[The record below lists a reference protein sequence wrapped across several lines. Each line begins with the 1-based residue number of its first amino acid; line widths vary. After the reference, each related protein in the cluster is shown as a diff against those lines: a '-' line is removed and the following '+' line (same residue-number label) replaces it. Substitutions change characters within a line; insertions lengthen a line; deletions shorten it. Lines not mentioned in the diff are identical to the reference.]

1 MTVLIVLG
9 QMAVLLAMMAIG
21 AVGSK
26 RGILTAEFGKGLS
39 WVVVNILNP
48 ILIIDGALAGAREL
62 DAVIFTQNFVFVLV
76 YYAISILA
84 GIAIMHIL
92 RPKREHKS
100 IYILMVTFANV
111 GFMGIP
117 VIKSV
122 YGEAAVS
129 LVIFYMLF
137 FNLLAYTYGY
147 FFANKS
153 GIELSNQI
161 NIASSG
167 LNDNTLSKKDIKQ
180 SVKEKK
186 KSNPLLKI
194 INPGVIACILAF
206 LILIFKIQ
214 APSFI
219 KTFTNYMGNA
229 TIPMSMIVVGMSLG
243 KAKIKDFFCDFR
255 IYLMCFI
262 RMLMIPIIAA
272 FIIKNLNFNPLVMGT
287 FVLELSMPCGSVIG
301 MLVTEC
307 GGDGDYCMKGILLTS
322 VISMITIPIVS
333 FFL

>member
-26 RGILTAEFGKGLS
+26 TGKLSFEFGKGLS

-48 ILIIDGALAGAREL
+48 ILIIDGAFAGAREL
-62 DAVIFTQNFVFVLV
+62 DGTTFTQNFIFVLI

-84 GIAIMHIL
+84 GIVIMLIL
-92 RPKREHKS
+92 RPKREHRS

-122 YGEAAVS
+122 YGDAAVS

-147 FFANKS
+147 FFAEKS
-153 GIELSNQI
+153 GSDLMNRENK
-161 NIASSG
+161 
-167 LNDNTLSKKDIKQ
+167 NTSILPEQ
-180 SVKEKK
+180 KK
-186 KSNPLLKI
+186 KRNPLLKI
-194 INPGVIACILAF
+194 INPGVIACIFAF
-206 LILIFKIQ
+206 LIIIFKIEC
-214 APSFI
+214 PSFI

-243 KAKIKDFFCDFR
+243 RAQIKDFLCDVR
-255 IYLMCFI
+255 IYFMCFI
-262 RMLMIPIIAA
+262 RMLIIPILAA
-272 FIIKNLNFNPLVMGT
+272 FVIKNLHFNPIVMGT

-307 GGDGDYCMKGILLTS
+307 GGDGDYCMKGILLSS
-322 VISMITIPIVS
+322 VVSMITIPIVA